1 MQCNV
6 TVGLVG
12 AVRRRSEDGDLDGA
26 VRVDDVHEQGL
37 VVVVVR
43 VCGYGGSVVV
53 VVRVRGYGD
62 SDAEVGRTG
71 GADVVVV
78 QRLRRIERVAYHD
91 TERSCIT
98 SLTYMQKHWTEITE
112 SFKTF

>member
-1 MQCNV
+1 
-6 TVGLVG
+6 VGLVG

-26 VRVDDVHEQGL
+26 VRVDDVYEQRL
-37 VVVVVR
+37 
-43 VCGYGGSVVV
+43 VVV
-53 VVRVRGYGD
+53 VVRVRGYGER
-62 SDAEVGRTG
+62 DAEVGRTG

-112 SFKTF
+112 SFETKRFKL